1 MSETDS
7 QQHSISEAGAKQL
20 LKQCVQLGLFHDSSR
35 RHSKSSDDDDLET
48 FRKLQKDPLP
58 TFSFDVNCHL
68 INSNGSDYY
77 TQEGLVRAMVEELDE
92 QGGRLSRQHL
102 CERLQ
107 VDAQFL
113 GDDSPLLQ
121 MLPTSVQVLGTNVL
135 SEKFWLELRES
146 TARQVKEYG
155 SLDILKLANQCLIP
169 MEVFLAQ
176 VVSKMD
182 QAHWIDGSNILA
194 SDNYIGQVRSSVI
207 DCFKSLTEPALISK
221 VCEEHSWDVV
231 LALDWLIQECKNANL
246 PGEVHVDAAGKN
258 TSTAMYLPEVYT
270 SSQQKEVMKFLSD
283 NGFISQDRATRHGL
297 SISKVANLAK
307 GTHDDILIM
316 SDLVMVGHIVLQKI
330 QSAIQVCMASGVV
343 DILDHL
349 STELIR
355 SDILRELLCQ
365 AEFSLEQGILIL
377 SDGRAI
383 LIAKTFVE
391 DVTSRV
397 LSPLV
402 QTFAKARAAEILVST
417 TPGASASTE
426 IHNDHE
432 EPSATGRSGKGKSK
446 SRKGKVKRTNHN
458 HVEVVG
464 VVPLLKVAQTVLDQ
478 FPNTPMTEIDK
489 QDLAALVDG
498 VSWDDEE
505 DCGVLLVEFCK
516 TALYTDR
523 FRSQCEN
530 ATEAELDCLK
540 SAKQSK
546 ATLSRKDEASKVRSV
561 ATAFEEGFVALCYLV
576 QANAKFLA
584 LAENSNSFDE
594 ASLQVLRSEMLQC
607 SCADFT
613 SRINQYCLFQNE
625 EEAVFTFM
633 KAEEQEVEA
642 NDAVSALPP
651 FCNTVDVA
659 ARRYRRSYL
668 SCPPPREPLPVL
680 RESLP
685 GNLGVTLARQ
695 WVLCGGESYR
705 GGVRKSEED
714 GSMFVRPGS
723 IDGFLSH
730 VQENCLS
737 LCGLPFKNL
746 DKKSEKQFLFKRR
759 QTLAGLLQAATEA
772 TAILELTIMIL
783 FQQVR
788 NMVVSGD
795 LLRGAIF
802 KMLRDERKI
811 SDEVA
816 AVLEGLNSAIA
827 GGASIKEDLVNAVK
841 ECGLCRDIAKHE
853 VDFKV

>member
-1 MSETDS
+1 MSETDT
-7 QQHSISEAGAKQL
+7 QRRSISAAGAKQL
-20 LKQCVQLGLFHDSSR
+20 IKQCVQLGLFHDSSR
-35 RHSKSSDDDDLET
+35 RHSKPSDDDDLET

-68 INSNGSDYY
+68 INYNRSDYY
-77 TQEGLVRAMVEELDE
+77 TQEGLVRAMVEELNE

-102 CERLQ
+102 CERLH
-107 VDAQFL
+107 VDAHFL

-121 MLPTSVQVLGTNVL
+121 MLPTSVQVLGTDLL
-135 SEKFWLELRES
+135 SEMFWLELRES
-146 TARQVKEYG
+146 IAKQVKEHG
-155 SLDILKLANQCLIP
+155 SLEVLKLANQYLIP
-169 MEVFLAQ
+169 MEVFLAK

-207 DCFKSLTEPALISK
+207 KCFKSLTEPALISK

-231 LALDWLIQECKNANL
+231 LALDWLIQESKNASL
-246 PGEVHVDAAGKN
+246 PGEVHVDVAGKN
-258 TSTAMYLPEVYT
+258 TGTAMFLPEVYK

-297 SISKVANLAK
+297 SISKVTNLAK
-307 GTHDDILIM
+307 EAHDDILIM

-349 STELIR
+349 PTELIR
-355 SDILRELLCQ
+355 SDILRELLCR
-365 AEFSLEQGILIL
+365 AEFSSEQGILIL
-377 SDGRAI
+377 SDGQAI
-383 LIAKTFVE
+383 LIGKTFVD
-391 DVTSRV
+391 DVSSRV

-402 QTFAKARAAEILVST
+402 QDFAKARATEILFSTASTAEID
-417 TPGASASTE
+417 
-426 IHNDHE
+426 NDHE
-432 EPSATGRSGKGKSK
+432 QPSATGRAGKGKSK
-446 SRKGKVKRTNHN
+446 SRKGKVKRTNHK

-478 FPNTPMTEIDK
+478 FPSTPMTDIDK
-489 QDLAALVDG
+489 EDLAALVDG
-498 VSWDDEE
+498 VTWDDEE

-516 TALYTDR
+516 TALYTDW
-523 FRSQCEN
+523 FRSQCEK
-530 ATEAELDCLK
+530 ATEAELHCLK

-561 ATAFEEGFVALCYLV
+561 ETAFEESFVALCYMV

-594 ASLQVLRSEMLQC
+594 ASLEVLRSEMLQC
-607 SCADFT
+607 SCADLT
-613 SRINQYCLFQNE
+613 SRITQYCLFKNE
-625 EEAVFTFM
+625 DESIFTFM
-633 KAEEQEVEA
+633 KAEDKDVEA
-642 NDAVSALPP
+642 DDSFSALPP
-651 FCNTVDVA
+651 FCKTVDVA
-659 ARRYRRSYL
+659 ARRYRRSSL

-714 GSMFVRPGS
+714 GSMHVRPGS

-759 QTLAGLLQAATEA
+759 QTLAGMLQAATEP

-783 FQQVR
+783 FQQAKQ
-788 NMVVSGD
+788 MVVSGD

-802 KMLRDERKI
+802 KMLQDERKI
-811 SDEVA
+811 THNVA

-827 GGASIKEDLVNAVK
+827 GGASINEDLMNAVK